1 MGEIDIS
8 QLKNLGIIDNFRIGH
23 LGIIAKV
30 VIFAFD
36 LHSDNMIFKR
46 KLYTEMLQWK
56 QDSNGASAL
65 LIKGARRV
73 GKSTL
78 AKEFA
83 KHEYDS
89 FIAIDFAKCSKEV
102 RDLFDDISDLDY
114 IFMRLQMMYKV
125 TLKPRASVIIFD
137 EVQKCPNA
145 RQAIKYL
152 VEDGRYDYIETGSLL
167 SIKQNVKGIIIPS
180 EEDELTLTPL
190 DYEEFKWALGDEVST
205 PMLRQFFEKRKSMG
219 DEANRNLMRDFR
231 LYMLVGG
238 MPQAVK
244 TYLETKNM
252 GRVDQAKRRIIRLY
266 EKDFMKIDPSGMAS
280 KLFMAIPSELTRNAS
295 RYTVNAPTDGDGR
308 HDRLMEVIFDMHDSM
323 VVNMAYHA
331 NDPNVGMALHKETNR
346 YKMFM
351 ADTGLF
357 ITLAFWDKKFTE
369 NIIYEKLLSDKLSA
383 DLGYVYENIVAQMLK
398 ANGHKLYYY
407 TWPSETSN
415 HLYEVDFL
423 LSNGTKIDP
432 IEVKSSGYKTHKSLD
447 LFCDKFSSR
456 VNKRYLVY
464 TKDLRKEENI
474 TYLPAYMTQF
484 L

>member
-1 MGEIDIS
+1 M
-8 QLKNLGIIDNFRIGH
+8 
-23 LGIIAKV
+23 GIIAKA
-30 VIFAFD
+30 VIFALE
-36 LHSDNMIFKR
+36 LHSDIMIFKR
-46 KLYTEMLQWK
+46 KLYTELLQWK

-137 EVQKCPNA
+137 EVQKWPNA

-167 SIKQNVKGIIIPS
+167 SIKQNVKNIIIPS
-180 EEDELTLTPL
+180 EEDELTLNPL
-190 DYEEFKWALGDEVST
+190 DYEEFKWALGDEVSI

-219 DEANRNLMRDFR
+219 DEANMNLMRDFR

-266 EKDFMKIDPSGMAS
+266 ENDFMKIDPSGMAS
-280 KLFMAIPSELTRNAS
+280 KLFIAIPSELTRNAS

-308 HDRLMEVIFDMHDSM
+308 HDRLMGIIFDMQDSM

-331 NDPNVGMALHKETNR
+331 NDPNVGMALHKDTNK

-383 DLGYVYENIVAQMLK
+383 DLGHVYENIVAQMLK
-398 ANGHKLYYY
+398 ANGHELYYY

-447 LFCDKFSSR
+447 LFCDKFLSR
-456 VNKRYLVY
+456 VNKRYLIY
-464 TKDLRKEENI
+464 TKDLRKEESI
-474 TYLPAYMTQF
+474 TYLPVYMTQF

>member
-1 MGEIDIS
+1 M
-8 QLKNLGIIDNFRIGH
+8 GIIDIVATFTSE
-23 LGIIAKV
+23 
-30 VIFAFD
+30 F
-36 LHSDNMIFKR
+36 HSDIMIFKR

-83 KHEYDS
+83 KQEYDS

-102 RDLFDDISDLDY
+102 RDLFDDIYDLDY

-167 SIKQNVKGIIIPS
+167 SIKQNVRGIIIPS
-180 EEDELTLTPL
+180 EEDELTLNPL
-190 DYEEFKWALGDEVST
+190 DYEEFKWALGDEVSI
-205 PMLRQFFEKRKSMG
+205 PLLRQFFEKRKGLG

-238 MPQAVK
+238 MPQAIK

-252 GRVDQAKRRIIRLY
+252 GMVDQAKRRIIRLY
-266 EKDFMKIDPSGMAS
+266 EKDFIKIDPSGIAS

-295 RYTVNAPTDGDGR
+295 RFTVNAPTDGEGR
-308 HDRLMEVIFDMHDSM
+308 HDRLMEIIFDMQDSM

-331 NDPNVGMALHKETNR
+331 NDPNVGMALHKDTNR

-383 DLGYVYENIVAQMLK
+383 DLGYVYENIIAQMLK
-398 ANGHKLYYY
+398 ANGHELYYY

-415 HLYEVDFL
+415 HLYEVDFI
-423 LSNGTKIDP
+423 LSNITKIEP

-447 LFCDKFSSR
+447 LFCEKFSQR
-456 VNKRYLVY
+456 VNKRYLIY
-464 TKDLRKEENI
+464 TKDLRKEQNI
-474 TYLPAYMTQF
+474 TCLPAYMAQF

>member
-1 MGEIDIS
+1 
-8 QLKNLGIIDNFRIGH
+8 
-23 LGIIAKV
+23 
-30 VIFAFD
+30 
-36 LHSDNMIFKR
+36 MIFKR

-56 QDSNGASAL
+56 LDSQGDSAL

-83 KHEYDS
+83 KNEYIS

-102 RDLFDDISDLDY
+102 RDLFDDLSDLDY
-114 IFMRLQMMYKV
+114 IFMRLQMVYKV
-125 TLKPRASVIIFD
+125 TLHPRSSVIIFD

-180 EEDELTLTPL
+180 EEEELTLNPL
-190 DYEEFKWALGDEVST
+190 DYEEFKWALGDEVSM
-205 PMLRQFFEKRKSMG
+205 PMVRQLFEKRKGIG
-219 DEANRNLMRDFR
+219 DDANRNLMRDFR

-244 TYLETKNM
+244 TYIETKNM
-252 GRVDQAKRRIIRLY
+252 GKVDQIKRRIIKLY
-266 EKDFMKIDPSGMAS
+266 EKDFMKIDTTGLAS
-280 KLFMAIPSELTRNAS
+280 KLFIAIPSELTRNAS
-295 RYTVNAPTDGDGR
+295 RYTVNSPSEGSAR
-308 HDRLMEVIFDMHDSM
+308 HDRLMEIIFDMQDSM

-331 NDPNVGMALHKETNR
+331 NDPNVGLALHKDSDR
-346 YKMFM
+346 YKMFL

-398 ANGHKLYYY
+398 ANGHELYYY

-423 LSNGTKIDP
+423 LSSGTKVNP

-447 LFCDKFSSR
+447 IFCDKFSSR
-456 VNKRYLVY
+456 VNQRYLIY
-464 TKDLRKEENI
+464 TKDLRKEESI
-474 TYLPAYMTQF
+474 TCIPVYMTQF

>member
-1 MGEIDIS
+1 M
-8 QLKNLGIIDNFRIGH
+8 GIIDDLRLKY

-30 VIFAFD
+30 AIFALE
-36 LHSDNMIFKR
+36 LHSDIMIFKR
-46 KLYTEMLQWK
+46 KLYTEMLQWR
-56 QDSNGASAL
+56 QDSNGASVL

-167 SIKQNVKGIIIPS
+167 SIKQNVKDIIIPS
-180 EEDELTLTPL
+180 EEDELILNPL
-190 DYEEFKWALGDEVST
+190 DYEEFKWALGDEVSI

-244 TYLETKNM
+244 TYFETKNM

-308 HDRLMEVIFDMHDSM
+308 HDRLMEVIFDMQDSM

-331 NDPNVGMALHKETNR
+331 NDPNVGMALHKDTNR

-398 ANGHKLYYY
+398 ANGHELYYY

-464 TKDLRKEENI
+464 TKDLRKEESI
-474 TYLPAYMTQF
+474 TYLPVYMTLF

>member
-1 MGEIDIS
+1 
-8 QLKNLGIIDNFRIGH
+8 
-23 LGIIAKV
+23 
-30 VIFAFD
+30 
-36 LHSDNMIFKR
+36 MIFKR
-46 KLYTEMLQWK
+46 KLYSEMLQWK
-56 QDSNGASAL
+56 QDNDGASAL

-83 KHEYDS
+83 KNEYGS
-89 FIAIDFAKCSKEV
+89 FIAIDFAKCPKEV

-114 IFMRLQMMYKV
+114 IFMQLQVLYKV
-125 TLKPRASVIIFD
+125 TLKPRESVIIFD

-180 EEDELTLTPL
+180 EEDELTLNPL
-190 DYEEFKWALGDEVST
+190 DYEEFKWAIGDDVSI
-205 PMLRQFFEKRKSMG
+205 PMLRQFYEKGKGMG
-219 DEANRNLMRDFR
+219 DGVNRSLMRDFR

-244 TYLETKNM
+244 AYIESKNLSK
-252 GRVDQAKRRIIRLY
+252 VDQVKRRIIRLY
-266 EKDFMKIDPSGMAS
+266 EKDFIKIDSSGIAS

-308 HDRLMEVIFDMHDSM
+308 HDRLMEIIFDMQDSM

-331 NDPNVGMALHKETNR
+331 NDPNVGMSLHKDTSR

-369 NIIYEKLLSDKLSA
+369 NVIYEKLLSDKLSA
-383 DLGYVYENIVAQMLK
+383 DLGYVFENIVAQMLVAK
-398 ANGHKLYYY
+398 GHELFYY

-415 HLYEVDFL
+415 HLYEVDFII
-423 LSNGTKIDP
+423 SSGTKIEP
-432 IEVKSSGYKTHKSLD
+432 IEVKSSGYKTHRSLD
-447 LFCDKFSSR
+447 LFCEKFSSR
-456 VNKRYLVY
+456 VNKRYLIY
-464 TKDLRKEENI
+464 TKDLRKDGNI

>member
-1 MGEIDIS
+1 M
-8 QLKNLGIIDNFRIGH
+8 GIIDNSRWIY

-30 VIFAFD
+30 VIFALE
-36 LHSDNMIFKR
+36 LHSAIMIFKR

-167 SIKQNVKGIIIPS
+167 SIKQNVKDIIIPS
-180 EEDELTLTPL
+180 EEDELTLNPL
-190 DYEEFKWALGDEVST
+190 DYEEFKWALGDEVSI

-219 DEANRNLMRDFR
+219 DEANRNLMRDLR

-244 TYLETKNM
+244 IYLETKNM

-308 HDRLMEVIFDMHDSM
+308 HDRLMEVIFDMQDSM
-323 VVNMAYHA
+323 VVNIAYHA
-331 NDPNVGMALHKETNR
+331 NDPNVGMALHKDTNR

-398 ANGHKLYYY
+398 ANGHELYYY

-456 VNKRYLVY
+456 VNKRYLIY

-474 TYLPAYMTQF
+474 IYLPAYMTLF

>member
-1 MGEIDIS
+1 M
-8 QLKNLGIIDNFRIGH
+8 GIIDDLRWIY

-30 VIFAFD
+30 AIFALE
-36 LHSDNMIFKR
+36 LHSAIMIFKR

-125 TLKPRASVIIFD
+125 TLKSRASVIIFD

-167 SIKQNVKGIIIPS
+167 SIKQNVKNIIIPS
-180 EEDELTLTPL
+180 EEDELTLNPL
-190 DYEEFKWALGDEVST
+190 DYEEFKWALGDEVSI

-331 NDPNVGMALHKETNR
+331 NDPNVGMALHKDTER

-398 ANGHKLYYY
+398 ANGHELYYY

-423 LSNGTKIDP
+423 LSDGTKIDP

-447 LFCDKFSSR
+447 LFCEKFSSR
-456 VNKRYLVY
+456 VYKRYLVY
-464 TKDLRKEENI
+464 TKDLRKEESI
-474 TYLPAYMTQF
+474 TYLPVYMTQF

>member
-1 MGEIDIS
+1 MRWIY
-8 QLKNLGIIDNFRIGH
+8 

-30 VIFAFD
+30 VIFALE
-36 LHSDNMIFKR
+36 LHSDIMIFKR
-46 KLYTEMLQWK
+46 KLYTELLQWK

-167 SIKQNVKGIIIPS
+167 SIKQNVKDIIIPS
-180 EEDELTLTPL
+180 EEDELTLNPL
-190 DYEEFKWALGDEVST
+190 DYEEFKWALGDEVSI

-266 EKDFMKIDPSGMAS
+266 ENDFMKIDPSGMAS
-280 KLFMAIPSELTRNAS
+280 KLFIAIPSELTRNAS

-308 HDRLMEVIFDMHDSM
+308 HDRLMEVIFDMQDSM

-331 NDPNVGMALHKETNR
+331 NDPNVGMALHKDTNK

-383 DLGYVYENIVAQMLK
+383 DLGHVYENIVAQMLK
-398 ANGHKLYYY
+398 ANGHELYYY

-447 LFCDKFSSR
+447 LFCDKFLSR
-456 VNKRYLVY
+456 VNKRYLIY
-464 TKDLRKEENI
+464 TKDLRKEESI
-474 TYLPAYMTQF
+474 TYLPVYMTQF

>member
-1 MGEIDIS
+1 M
-8 QLKNLGIIDNFRIGH
+8 GIIDNSRWTY

-30 VIFAFD
+30 VIFALK
-36 LHSDNMIFKR
+36 LHSAIMIFKR

-56 QDSNGASAL
+56 HDSNGASAL

-167 SIKQNVKGIIIPS
+167 SIKQNVKDIIIPS
-180 EEDELTLTPL
+180 EEDELTLNPL
-190 DYEEFKWALGDEVST
+190 DYEEFKWALGDEVSI

-219 DEANRNLMRDFR
+219 DQANRNLMRDFR

-308 HDRLMEVIFDMHDSM
+308 HDRLMEVIFDMQDSM

-331 NDPNVGMALHKETNR
+331 NDPNVGMALHKDTNR

-398 ANGHKLYYY
+398 ANGHELYYY

-456 VNKRYLVY
+456 VNKRYLIY
-464 TKDLRKEENI
+464 TKDLRKEQNI
-474 TYLPAYMTQF
+474 IYLPAYMTLF

>member
-1 MGEIDIS
+1 MGIIGYYR
-8 QLKNLGIIDNFRIGH
+8 LIYLGIV
-23 LGIIAKV
+23 AKTA
-30 VIFAFD
+30 IFALE
-36 LHSDNMIFKR
+36 LHSEIMIFKR

-56 QDSNGASAL
+56 RDSNGSSAL

-89 FIAIDFAKCSKEV
+89 FIAIDFAKCSKEL

-180 EEDELTLTPL
+180 EEDELILNPL
-190 DYEEFKWALGDEVST
+190 DYEEFKWALDDEVSIS
-205 PMLRQFFEKRKSMG
+205 MLRQFFEKRKSMG

-308 HDRLMEVIFDMHDSM
+308 HDRLMGIIFDMQDSM

-331 NDPNVGMALHKETNR
+331 NDPNVGMALHKDTNR

-398 ANGHKLYYY
+398 ANGHELYYY

-447 LFCDKFSSR
+447 LFCEKFSSR
-456 VNKRYLVY
+456 VNRRYLIY
-464 TKDLRKEENI
+464 TKDLRKEESI
-474 TYLPAYMTQF
+474 TYLPVYMAQF

>member
-1 MGEIDIS
+1 MRWIY
-8 QLKNLGIIDNFRIGH
+8 

-30 VIFAFD
+30 VIFALE
-36 LHSDNMIFKR
+36 LHSDIMIFKS
-46 KLYTEMLQWK
+46 KLYTELLQWK

-167 SIKQNVKGIIIPS
+167 SIKQNVKDIIIPS
-180 EEDELTLTPL
+180 EEDELTLNPL
-190 DYEEFKWALGDEVST
+190 DYEEFKWALGDEVSI

-266 EKDFMKIDPSGMAS
+266 ENDFMKIDPSGMAS
-280 KLFMAIPSELTRNAS
+280 KLFIAIPSELTRNAS

-308 HDRLMEVIFDMHDSM
+308 HDRLMEVIFDIQDSM

-331 NDPNVGMALHKETNR
+331 NDPNVGMALHKDTNK

-398 ANGHKLYYY
+398 ANGHELYYY

-456 VNKRYLVY
+456 VNKRYLIY
-464 TKDLRKEENI
+464 TKDLRKEESI
-474 TYLPAYMTQF
+474 TYLPVYMTQF

>member
-1 MGEIDIS
+1 M
-8 QLKNLGIIDNFRIGH
+8 GIIDDLRWIF

-30 VIFAFD
+30 AIFALE
-36 LHSDNMIFKR
+36 LHSVIMIFKR

-56 QDSNGASAL
+56 HDSNGASAL

-125 TLKPRASVIIFD
+125 TLKSRASVIIFD

-167 SIKQNVKGIIIPS
+167 SIKQNVKDIIIPS
-180 EEDELTLTPL
+180 EEDELTLNPL
-190 DYEEFKWALGDEVST
+190 DYEEFKWALGDEVSI

-219 DEANRNLMRDFR
+219 DEANRNLMRYFR

-252 GRVDQAKRRIIRLY
+252 RRVDQAKRRIIRLY

-308 HDRLMEVIFDMHDSM
+308 HDRLMEVIFDMQDSM

-331 NDPNVGMALHKETNR
+331 NDPNVGMALHKNTNR

-398 ANGHKLYYY
+398 ANGHEIYYY

-447 LFCDKFSSR
+447 LFCEKFSSR

-464 TKDLRKEENI
+464 TKDLRKEESI

>member
-1 MGEIDIS
+1 M
-8 QLKNLGIIDNFRIGH
+8 GIIDDLRLTY

-30 VIFAFD
+30 AIFALE
-36 LHSDNMIFKR
+36 LHSDIMIFKR

-56 QDSNGASAL
+56 QDSNGTSAL

-102 RDLFDDISDLDY
+102 RDLFDDISDPDY

-125 TLKPRASVIIFD
+125 TLRPRASVIIFD

-180 EEDELTLTPL
+180 EEDELTLNPL
-190 DYEEFKWALGDEVST
+190 DYEEFKWALGDEVSI

-266 EKDFMKIDPSGMAS
+266 EKDFIKIDPSGMAS

-308 HDRLMEVIFDMHDSM
+308 HDRLMEVIFDMQDSM

-331 NDPNVGMALHKETNR
+331 NDPNVGMALHKDTER

-398 ANGHKLYYY
+398 ANGHELYYY

-456 VNKRYLVY
+456 VNKRYLIY

-474 TYLPAYMTQF
+474 TYLPVYMTQF

>member
-1 MGEIDIS
+1 M
-8 QLKNLGIIDNFRIGH
+8 GIIDDLRWIY

-30 VIFAFD
+30 VIFALELHFD
-36 LHSDNMIFKR
+36 IMIFKR

-89 FIAIDFAKCSKEV
+89 FIAMDFAKCSKEV
-102 RDLFDDISDLDY
+102 RDLFNDISDLDY

-125 TLKPRASVIIFD
+125 TLKSRASVIIFD

-167 SIKQNVKGIIIPS
+167 SIKQNVKDIIIPS
-180 EEDELTLTPL
+180 EEDELTLNPL
-190 DYEEFKWALGDEVST
+190 DYEEFKWALGDEVSI
-205 PMLRQFFEKRKSMG
+205 PMLCQFFEKRKSMG

-308 HDRLMEVIFDMHDSM
+308 HDRLMEVIFDMQDSM

-331 NDPNVGMALHKETNR
+331 NDPNVGMALHKDTNR

-398 ANGHKLYYY
+398 ANGHELYYY

-423 LSNGTKIDP
+423 LSTGTKIEP

-447 LFCDKFSSR
+447 LFCEKFSSR
-456 VNKRYLVY
+456 VNKRYLIY
-464 TKDLRKEENI
+464 TKDLGKEKNI
-474 TYLPAYMTQF
+474 IYLPAYMTLF